1 MGRIIHEYSTID
13 QHFGIGLRFT
23 GAPFGPE
30 VCYGSVMAHVELS
43 APGEVPSSR
52 QASVRIGRHR
62 YVRAPKPIH
71 FPSEESLEDAVSET
85 KRHLEIRTTLYL
97 LMKDAL
103 AGHAIG
109 SDQFVYWDPRD
120 PQKCLSPDV
129 FVKRGTT
136 DALFDTWKVW
146 ERGAPELAVE
156 VVSASDRR
164 DSDWDEKMER
174 YEASGIAEVVRF
186 DPMNAEAPIRAWDRF
201 EGELLERSPDSSDL
215 CECAT
220 LGMWWVVVPSAFGP
234 QLRLA
239 RDREGKELLPTPDEE
254 RMTLAAQLA
263 EERRAHAHSQH
274 ARLLA
279 EHAREAAEQAREA
292 EARQREAAEHAREA
306 AEQAREAAEH
316 AREVAEQ
323 KLQAE
328 AEARQREAEALL
340 TIQREHDAALAE
352 LAKLR
357 AERDEMS
364 KKT

>member
-1 MGRIIHEYSTID
+1 M
-13 QHFGIGLRFT
+13 FGWAPLRR
-23 GAPFGPE
+23 E
-30 VCYGSVMAHVELS
+30 MCYRSLMSHVESS
-43 APGEVPSSR
+43 APLEVPLSR
-52 QASVRIGRHR
+52 PASVRIGRHR
-62 YVRAPKPIH
+62 YVRAPTPIH

-85 KRHLEIRTTLYL
+85 KRHLEVRTTLYL

-109 SDQFVYWDPRD
+109 SDQFVYWDARD

-129 FVKRGTT
+129 FVKRGTS

-174 YEASGIAEVVRF
+174 YQASGIAEVVRF
-186 DPMNAEAPIRAWDRF
+186 DPMNATCPIRAWDRV

-220 LGMWWVVVPSAFGP
+220 LGMWWVVAPSAFGP

-239 RDREGKELLPTPDEE
+239 RDREGRDLLATPDEQ
-254 RMTLAAQLA
+254 RLSLAAQLA
-263 EERRAHAHSQH
+263 EERRARAHAEHE
-274 ARLLA
+274 RLLA
-279 EHAREAAEQAREA
+279 EHE
-292 EARQREAAEHAREA
+292 RQLAEHARVA
-306 AEQAREAAEH
+306 
-316 AREVAEQ
+316 AEQ
-323 KLQAE
+323 KLQLE
-328 AEARQREAEALL
+328 AEARQREAEAR
-340 TIQREHDAALAE
+340 QREAEARQREEDARVAAERERDAALAE

-357 AERDEMS
+357 AETSRKS
-364 KKT
+364 